1 MSARTRTIG
10 TKAIVA
16 AGFGLALAFSGAA
29 AASAAPA
36 APALTANPSS
46 GLADGQTVNVSG
58 TGYSAGSTIVVLECD
73 AAQPAGRA
81 CDKASLVAT
90 VAGADG
96 TLAAKL
102 TVHKTF
108 QAVDLSTGAAGATV
122 DCATAHCVL
131 ASADTSNTGSE
142 GAGVSITFG

>member
-1 MSARTRTIG
+1 MFARPFTIG
-10 TKAIVA
+10 TRAVVA
-16 AGFGLALAFSGAA
+16 TGFGLALACSGAA

-46 GLADGQTVNVSG
+46 GLSDGQTVDVSG
-58 TGYSAGSTIVVLECD
+58 TGYAAGSTIVVLECD
-73 AAQPAGRA
+73 AAQPAGQA
-81 CDKASLVAT
+81 CDKASLAGT
-90 VAGADG
+90 VAAADG
-96 TLAAKL
+96 TLAVQL

-108 QAVDLSTGAAGATV
+108 QAVDLSTGQAGATV

-131 ASADTSNTGSE
+131 ASADTTNTGSE

>member
-1 MSARTRTIG
+1 MSARTSIG
-10 TKAIVA
+10 TKAVMA
-16 AGFGLALAFSGAA
+16 AGFALALAGTGATT
-29 AASAAPA
+29 ASAA
-36 APALTANPSS
+36 APALSASPSS
-46 GLADGQTVNVSG
+46 DLADGQVVDVSG
-58 TGYSAGSTIVVLECD
+58 TGYAAGSTIVLLECD

-81 CDKASLVAT
+81 CDKAALVAT

-102 TVHKTF
+102 TVHQAF

-122 DCATAHCVL
+122 DCATAHCVI
-131 ASADTSNTGSE
+131 ASADTSNTGTE

>member
-1 MSARTRTIG
+1 MSTRSFTIG
-10 TKAIVA
+10 AKAVVA
-16 AGFGLALAFSGAA
+16 AGFALTLACSGTAP
-29 AASAAPA
+29 ASAA
-36 APALTANPSS
+36 APALTASPSS
-46 GLADGQTVNVSG
+46 GLTDGQVVAVSG
-58 TGYSAGSTIVVLECD
+58 TGYAAGSTIVLLECD

-81 CDKASLVAT
+81 CDKADLVGT

-102 TVHKTF
+102 TVHRAF

-122 DCATAHCVL
+122 DCATAHCVI
-131 ASADTSNTGSE
+131 ASADTSDTGTA

>member
-1 MSARTRTIG
+1 MSARTSIG
-10 TKAIVA
+10 AKAVVA
-16 AGFGLALAFSGAA
+16 AGFALALACTGATT
-29 AASAAPA
+29 ASAAPA
-36 APALTANPSS
+36 APALTASPSS
-46 GLADGQTVNVSG
+46 GLADGQVVDVSG
-58 TGYSAGSTIVVLECD
+58 TGYAAGSTIVLLECD

-81 CDKASLVAT
+81 CDKAALVAT

-96 TLAAKL
+96 ALAAKL
-102 TVHKTF
+102 TVHKAF

-122 DCATAHCVL
+122 DCATAHCVI